1 MKEEVKNK
9 IDEEKAKTSEEINNK
24 NFERKIKNWKNSL
37 ARNGTI
43 SALKNKKYYV
53 KPGVKKRIER
63 DKNKKNARR
72 NHNN

>member
-9 IDEEKAKTSEEINNK
+9 IDEEKAKTSEEISNK